1 MRNMLFIS
9 HANPEDNAFSQ
20 WLALQLA
27 KEGYPVWCD
36 LTQLLGGEDFWAD
49 IEHALR
55 ERTCKFLFVLS
66 RSSNRKTGPLQEL
79 HLAQSIA
86 RRDRLGDFV
95 VPLRVDSLPHN
106 EFNIQLARLNAI
118 DFNKGWSNGLR
129 PLLAKLRKD
138 GIEKDPRFSPASVAS
153 WWRNNFSGELGVQ
166 EEPEEYLSNWFPI
179 RQMPLE
185 IYFHSLTTFYSRR
198 LQTGAFPYPARRQGP
213 FLVSFATA
221 DDLKPGC
228 PVPGMI
234 YDSQAIVLEDFL
246 RGTSHLTV
254 ARTTRDAENIVSD
267 LLRKGWENSV
277 GSMGMSVYRLA
288 NRRIAAFFRDRF
300 LRGNK
305 LNISRGDARRTTRNV
320 VGFHTRK
327 DVEGRVVGHRFWHF
341 AIECRPMVFPI
352 FAFTVVPHILL
363 SSDGRRIWSDK
374 GRLHRARRTEG
385 RDWWNPEWRDRTLGM
400 MQWLAK
406 GEACIPVPLGGEV
419 AVDVDATPVVF
430 VSPVSYQE
438 PEARQAS
445 PDDEEDIPDDGEEV

>member
-1 MRNMLFIS
+1 MLFIS

-166 EEPEEYLSNWFPI
+166 EELCRLDGNVRIPPRQSTYCGFLQRPI
-179 RQMPLE
+179 L
-185 IYFHSLTTFYSRR
+185 
-198 LQTGAFPYPARRQGP
+198 AR
-213 FLVSFATA
+213 
-221 DDLKPGC
+221 K
-228 PVPGMI
+228 
-234 YDSQAIVLEDFL
+234 QAEHF
-246 RGTSHLTV
+246 
-254 ARTTRDAENIVSD
+254 TR
-267 LLRKGWENSV
+267 
-277 GSMGMSVYRLA
+277 
-288 NRRIAAFFRDRF
+288 
-300 LRGNK
+300 
-305 LNISRGDARRTTRNV
+305 
-320 VGFHTRK
+320 
-327 DVEGRVVGHRFWHF
+327 
-341 AIECRPMVFPI
+341 
-352 FAFTVVPHILL
+352 
-363 SSDGRRIWSDK
+363 
-374 GRLHRARRTEG
+374 
-385 RDWWNPEWRDRTLGM
+385 
-400 MQWLAK
+400 
-406 GEACIPVPLGGEV
+406 
-419 AVDVDATPVVF
+419 
-430 VSPVSYQE
+430 
-438 PEARQAS
+438 
-445 PDDEEDIPDDGEEV
+445 